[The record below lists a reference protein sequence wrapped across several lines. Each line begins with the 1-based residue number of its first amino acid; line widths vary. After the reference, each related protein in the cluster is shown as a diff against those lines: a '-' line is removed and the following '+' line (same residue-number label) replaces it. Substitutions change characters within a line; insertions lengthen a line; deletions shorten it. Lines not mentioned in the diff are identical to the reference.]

1 MGPERTGPAF
11 HVDPYRTGA
20 WNAVIFGSKRWTL
33 YPWDDPPPGTGLYP
47 GINLLFFVTPCQA
60 RAIRTASTTRR
71 LDLSDGTRNTGPV
84 FRRSRSSSSTK
95 RVRTCFWHELGIF

>member
-47 GINLLFFVTPCQA
+47 GINLLFFF
-60 RAIRTASTTRR
+60 
-71 LDLSDGTRNTGPV
+71 L
-84 FRRSRSSSSTK
+84 
-95 RVRTCFWHELGIF
+95 